1 MSCTVRV
8 TLLLLASTRLGL
20 PCWADSHG
28 TSHAA
33 SAELAEARSQQRL
46 LASHLQSVPGLAD
59 WGLAQ
64 QGRRLQQDDG
74 VRSSGEVRAGK
85 AHKKKTG
92 PSKALADSVSQDSKD
107 KLPTA
112 TVKVE
117 RVSADS
123 VDTDKR
129 DVKAGSEEADK
140 VLPARLLAALAW
152 CSAAQRSQPCWVH
165 CMEALLPCGEE
176 QLSMLHSC
184 SQSTCRLLKVKHGRS
199 GLQPDCRV
207 LLAGPEHSKAAGGVC
222 PAQQSHQ

>member
-1 MSCTVRV
+1 MSCTVRL
-8 TLLLLASTRLGL
+8 TLLLLASARLGL

-59 WGLAQ
+59 WDLAR
-64 QGRRLQQDDG
+64 QGRRLQQDDR
-74 VRSSGEVRAGK
+74 VRSSGEVRTGK

-140 VLPARLLAALAW
+140 VLPARLLAALAC
-152 CSAAQRSQPCWVH
+152 CSAAQRSQPCWGH
-165 CMEALLPCGEE
+165 RMEAL
-176 QLSMLHSC
+176 
-184 SQSTCRLLKVKHGRS
+184 
-199 GLQPDCRV
+199 
-207 LLAGPEHSKAAGGVC
+207 AAGW
-222 PAQQSHQ
+222 